1 MMAASICRP
10 FNHSYMK
17 TRLTILTSV
26 LLAAFCLTA
35 CEPEEYEYHDEYT
48 SSAVEDAYAIVQND
62 LISPSFRVIEL
73 AEVFTIYQ
81 EVRSNREVALSHVER
96 YFNTNRQVYYEF
108 MNIDRW
114 GKITLLD
121 DGSFTAKPSN
131 WKSFWIALNTPRE
144 LHIQSPEEHH
154 YSASCTSDEGTWNI
168 EAEVKDYYIK
178 ISELTVDVKSDTFG
192 SVKIETSE
200 PLEMPMCKNGRGKL
214 EPVSGKITIKY
225 KSRHANHTFDVEYN
239 ESGKK
244 FIMRDGTVM
253 DVDPAPA
260 YGWNEY

>member
-1 MMAASICRP
+1 MMIRHTALFSAI
-10 FNHSYMK
+10 
-17 TRLTILTSV
+17 
-26 LLAAFCLTA
+26 LAAFCLTA

-168 EAEVKDYYIK
+168 EAEVKNYYIK

-200 PLEMPMCKNGRGKL
+200 PLEMPICKNGRGKL